1 MQKLSSVKNDSW
13 LGWFLRGVLILGT
26 LFLFVRLIEL
36 QIIKGNY
43 FRKLAEGNRIK
54 KIIIP
59 AKRGKIL
66 SRGGEVLDGVDFAH
80 ITGYLAETTEDE
92 VGKIDPKCTG
102 MGPYKLGQIV
112 GRGGLQ
118 EYYNC
123 TLTGID
129 GEELWE
135 VDSLGSNLRFLG
147 SRKPKAGE
155 NLKTT
160 IDFDLQK
167 QIATSMDEKPGAVV
181 ASDYKG
187 AILALYSYPSF
198 DPRDIVP
205 SLNDDDLPLFN
216 RALGGIY
223 HPGSIFKPIISISA
237 LEEGKID
244 EDFRYT
250 DTGVLTVKTLYGTY
264 SYTNWYFTQYGGV
277 EGEIGLVKALARSTD
292 TFFYKIGEL
301 VGINDLLE
309 WVKKFGLTKL
319 TEIDLPGEILSLV
332 PSPDWKL
339 KVKGERW
346 FLGNTYHFSIGQGDL
361 ALTPIGI
368 HRANLVVANG
378 GQLCDLKIANKPRCR
393 KLGIKK
399 ENLKLVQ
406 EGMEKVCL
414 PAQGNENGGT
424 GFTFFDFAQKHNGLN
439 VACKTGT
446 AETNDDEKTHAWF
459 TVYVPTKQDT
469 KKEIMLT
476 VLVEKSG
483 EGSKVAGPVARE
495 ILDYYYEG
503 QKTVQPTPE
512 SVEEINNE

>member
-1 MQKLSSVKNDSW
+1 MQKLSVIKNDSW
-13 LGWFLRGVLILGT
+13 LGWFLRGVLILGI
-26 LFLFVRLIEL
+26 LFLFVRLFEL
-36 QIIKGNY
+36 QIIKGSY

-59 AKRGKIL
+59 AKRGKII
-66 SRGGEVLDGVDFAH
+66 SRGGEVLDGIDFAH

-92 VGKIDPKCTG
+92 VGKIDPECSNK
-102 MGPYKLGQIV
+102 GPFKLGQIV

-123 TLTGID
+123 KLTGVD

-135 VDSLGSNLRFLG
+135 VDSMGEKLRFLG
-147 SRKPKAGE
+147 SRKPSAGK

-160 IDFDLQK
+160 IDFGLQK
-167 QIATSMDEKPGAVV
+167 QIVISMDGKPGAVV
-181 ASDYKG
+181 ASDNDG
-187 AILALYSYPSF
+187 EILALYSYPSF
-198 DPRDIVP
+198 DPKDIVP
-205 SLNDDDLPLFN
+205 SLSDNDLPLFN
-216 RALGGIY
+216 RTLGGIY
-223 HPGSIFKPIISISA
+223 HPGSIFKPLVAISA

-264 SYTNWYFTQYGGV
+264 SYSNWYFTQYGGQ
-277 EGEIGLVKALARSTD
+277 EGEIDLTKALARSTD

-301 VGINDLLE
+301 TGIEDLLE
-309 WVKKFGLTKL
+309 WMKKFGLTKL

-339 KVKGERW
+339 KVKNEKW

-368 HRANLVVANG
+368 HRANLVIANG
-378 GQLCDLKIANKPRCR
+378 GKLCGLKIADEPICR
-393 KLGIKK
+393 KLGIQK
-399 ENLKLVQ
+399 ENLRLVQ
-406 EGMEKVCL
+406 DGMKKVCI
-414 PAQGNENGGT
+414 PPKENENGGT
-424 GFTFFDFAQKHNGLN
+424 GFTFFDFAEKHDGIE

-446 AETNDDEKTHAWF
+446 AEIGNDPSADEAGEKTHAWF
-459 TVYVPTKQDT
+459 TVFVPSGQDT
-469 KKEIMLT
+469 KKEILLT
-476 VLVEKSG
+476 VLVEESG

-495 ILDYYYEG
+495 IMDFYFRG
-503 QKTVQPTPE
+503 
-512 SVEEINNE
+512 EETINE

>member
-1 MQKLSSVKNDSW
+1 MQNLSSVKNDSW

-26 LFLFVRLIEL
+26 LFLFVRLFEL
-36 QIIKGNY
+36 QIIKGDY

-54 KIIIP
+54 KIVIP
-59 AKRGKIL
+59 AARGKIL
-66 SRGGEVLDGVDFAH
+66 SRSGEVLTGIDFAH
-80 ITGYLAETTEDE
+80 ITGYLAETTEGE
-92 VGKIDPKCTG
+92 VGVIDPKCPHK
-102 MGPYKLGQIV
+102 GPYQLGQIV

-135 VDSLGSNLRFLG
+135 VDSMGEKLRFLG
-147 SRKPKAGE
+147 SRDPVAGE

-160 IDFDLQK
+160 IDLELQR
-167 QIATSMDEKPGAVV
+167 QIAKSMDEKPGAVV
-181 ASDYKG
+181 ATDLG
-187 AILALYSYPSF
+187 GEVMAIYSYPSF
-198 DPRDIVP
+198 DPKNIVP
-205 SLNDDDLPLFN
+205 SLKDEDLPLFN

-223 HPGSIFKPIISISA
+223 HPGSIFKPLIAISA

-244 EDFRYT
+244 KDFKYT
-250 DTGVLTVKTLYGTY
+250 DSGVLTVKTLYGSY
-264 SYTNWYFTQYGGV
+264 SYANWYFTQYGGV
-277 EGEIGLVKALARSTD
+277 EGEIDLTKALARSTD
-292 TFFYKIGEL
+292 TFFYKIGEF
-301 VGINDLLE
+301 VGINNLLE
-309 WVKKFGLTKL
+309 WMKKFGLTKL
-319 TEIDLPGEILSLV
+319 TNIDLPGEILSLV

-339 KVKGERW
+339 KVKGEKW

-378 GQLCDLKIANKPRCR
+378 GQLCDLKLADEPKCKR
-393 KLGIKK
+393 LGIKK
-399 ENLKLVQ
+399 ENIALVQ
-406 EGMEKVCL
+406 SGMNKVC
-414 PAQGNENGGT
+414 ETGGT
-424 GFTFFDFAQKHNGLN
+424 GYTFFDFGQKHNGLQ
-439 VACKTGT
+439 VSCKTGT

-459 TVYVPTKQDT
+459 TVFVQQSQTV

-495 ILDYYYEG
+495 ILDFYYED
-503 QKTVQPTPE
+503 QKTTQPTPV
-512 SVEEINNE
+512 VEKDLNNE